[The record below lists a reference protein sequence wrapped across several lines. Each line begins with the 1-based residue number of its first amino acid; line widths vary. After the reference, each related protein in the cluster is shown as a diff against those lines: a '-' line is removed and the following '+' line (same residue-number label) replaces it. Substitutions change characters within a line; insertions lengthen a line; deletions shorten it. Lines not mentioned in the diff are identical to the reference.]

1 MGGRLAIVGRV
12 SQQAAGTDGRV
23 RAAVQGEQPK
33 GASPARRPGDRGR
46 AAGGLVSVV
55 LRLVGPADA
64 EGAPVAEVAPADV
77 PTRAATSHAR
87 RASRVAQSARA
98 SGRMRVARCSSTY

>member
-23 RAAVQGEQPK
+23 RAALQGEQPK
-33 GASPARRPGDRGR
+33 GAPPARRPGGRGR

-64 EGAPVAEVAPADV
+64 EGAPVAEVAQADV
-77 PTRAATSHAR
+77 PMRAREARLSGCRSH
-87 RASRVAQSARA
+87 SARQW
-98 SGRMRVARCSSTY
+98 SRMRVALLVVLV

>member
-77 PTRAATSHAR
+77 PTRAATR
-87 RASRVAQSARA
+87 GASRVAQSARA
-98 SGRMRVARCSSTY
+98 SGRMRVARCSSY